1 MQDEIGTKLADRMI
15 GRYLAALTSASP
27 TPGGGSAAGMAG
39 AMGCALGSMV
49 CNLTLARQFLESIA
63 DQQRIF
69 LKLQQS
75 MLALAEADERVF
87 GAYRGA
93 AALPRATEVEKRVRR
108 EAIEKTLVAAAEVP
122 VELATLALEALSV
135 LQMAAAEATPHAVGD
150 LLTGGYLL
158 QATVLG
164 SVENIEAN
172 AELMKRAEN
181 REKFELAASS
191 IQADLASAMTELES
205 AVAARRLG

>member
-1 MQDEIGTKLADRMI
+1 MHDEIGTKIADRMI
-15 GRYLAALTSASP
+15 GRYLAALAGGSP

-49 CNLTLARQFLESIA
+49 CNLTLARKSLASIA

-69 LKLQQS
+69 LDLQQS
-75 MLALAEADERVF
+75 MMALAEADERVF
-87 GAYRGA
+87 GAYREA
-93 AALPRATEVEKRVRR
+93 AALPRATEEEKRVRR
-108 EAIEKTLVAAAEVP
+108 EAIEKTLVDAAEVP
-122 VELATLALEALSV
+122 LELATQALEALSV
-135 LQMAAAEATPHAVGD
+135 LQMTAVEATPHAVGD

-172 AELMKRAEN
+172 ADLMKSPEN
-181 REKFELAASS
+181 RERFENAASS
-191 IQADLASAMTELES
+191 IHSDLVSAMTGLAA
-205 AVAARRLG
+205 AVAARRKS